1 MHHPH
6 TDAPLAVDTL
16 WTELVDAV
24 GPPRLHPSESRVL
37 GTPVIAEGR
46 VFVEERGPLLILRN
60 AWGFVV
66 EIRRW
71 GRVTDHRRYFRLSA
85 AVYVSLSE
93 DIPPQLGRMEQ
104 TGSPDSDDWSTCPQP
119 HERVAF
125 RRVVEHDAALTRA
138 LRDRGFARL
147 QADHSPPV
155 IFRCADADNPS
166 LVTESH
172 VESESSWVFE
182 SADPIQMARAVASLM
197 EIRLSVSDPLAG
209 TPATR
214 KG

>member
-1 MHHPH
+1 MHHTH
-6 TDAPLAVDTL
+6 TDEPLAVDTL
-16 WTELVDAV
+16 WKALVDAV
-24 GPPRLHPSESRVL
+24 GPHRLHPSQGRAL
-37 GTPVIAEGR
+37 ATPVIAQGA
-46 VFVEERGPLLILRN
+46 VCVEERGPLLILGN

-71 GRVTDHRRYFRLSA
+71 GHVPKHRRRFQFSA
-85 AVYVSLSE
+85 AVHVSLSE

-104 TGSPDSDDWSTCPQP
+104 TGSAASDDWSTRPQP
-119 HERVAF
+119 HERAAF

-138 LRDRGFARL
+138 LRDKGFARL
-147 QADHSPPV
+147 QTDHSPPV
-155 IFRCADADNPS
+155 IFRCADDDNPP
-166 LVTESH
+166 LVAESH

-182 SADPIQMARAVASLM
+182 SADPIQMARVVASLM

-214 KG
+214 KR